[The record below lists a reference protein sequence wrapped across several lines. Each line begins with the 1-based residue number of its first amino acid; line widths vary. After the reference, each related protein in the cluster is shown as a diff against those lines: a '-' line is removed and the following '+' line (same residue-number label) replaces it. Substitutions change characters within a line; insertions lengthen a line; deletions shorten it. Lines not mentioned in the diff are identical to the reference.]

1 MAEMRS
7 VAVEGL
13 EPPISKIGLGTWQF
27 GSREWGYGKDYADEE
42 AGRMVRR
49 ALELGV
55 TLFDSA
61 EIYGFGAS
69 ERILGAALGER
80 RTDVV
85 LATKL
90 FPLVPVPAVVRHRA
104 RASAR
109 RLGVDRIDLYQV
121 HWPNPIVPL
130 RQTMRGLRELVDAG
144 VVAEVGV
151 SNFDLARWK
160 RAEEELGRRVLFNQ
174 VQYSLLARGPE
185 RELILWAERNGRV
198 VIAYSPLAQGLLSGR
213 YDPSRRPG
221 GARGAQPALPARESR
236 ARAASDRRPEGRRRG
251 PRRRHAR
258 PGGAGLGDPLARGG
272 GHTRRVERRPA
283 RVQRSRRRARAQG
296 GRGARAVH
304 RGRGVRSRLAAAARA
319 GAQAGGRAG
328 GEPGPPRARGG
339 GGPQAAGGLTAG
351 RRSQWRPLRRLG
363 RRSAGGT
370 DPPSATTSM
379 VPGSA
384 RA

>member
-13 EPPISKIGLGTWQF
+13 ERPISKIGLGTWQF
-27 GSREWGYGKDYADEE
+27 GSREWGYGKDYADGE
-42 AGRMVRR
+42 AGRIVRR

-80 RTDVV
+80 RTEVV

-90 FPLVPVPAVVRHRA
+90 FPLAPLPAVVRHRA

-109 RLGVDRIDLYQV
+109 RLGVDRIDLYQI

-130 RQTMRGLRELVDAG
+130 GQTMRGLRELVDAG

-160 RAEEELGRRVLFNQ
+160 RAEEELGRRVLSDQ

-185 RELILWAERNGRV
+185 RELIPWA
-198 VIAYSPLAQGLLSGR
+198 
-213 YDPSRRPG
+213 
-221 GARGAQPALPARESR
+221 
-236 ARAASDRRPEGRRRG
+236 
-251 PRRRHAR
+251 
-258 PGGAGLGDPLARGG
+258 
-272 GHTRRVERRPA
+272 
-283 RVQRSRRRARAQG
+283 
-296 GRGARAVH
+296 
-304 RGRGVRSRLAAAARA
+304 
-319 GAQAGGRAG
+319 
-328 GEPGPPRARGG
+328 
-339 GGPQAAGGLTAG
+339 
-351 RRSQWRPLRRLG
+351 
-363 RRSAGGT
+363 
-370 DPPSATTSM
+370 
-379 VPGSA
+379 
-384 RA
+384 